1 MNCPTSLRCT
11 SYLIKLCEIV
21 FDRKAIFYQIKIDV
35 QKVNIMIERT
45 KVNKHTK
52 CQLTSISKVL
62 GNKMCLKKLVTSIF
76 NYLKIVC
83 INCFCIDLTS
93 LNIVTG
99 HIISKFYFGLIINI
113 CGADIL
119 MTITENF
126 ISYLR

>member
-1 MNCPTSLRCT
+1 M

-35 QKVNIMIERT
+35 QKVNITIERT

-52 CQLTSISKVL
+52 CQLISVSKVL
-62 GNKMCLKKLVTSIF
+62 GNKMCFKKFVTSIF
-76 NYLKIVC
+76 TYLKIVC

-99 HIISKFYFGLIINI
+99 QLYQ
-113 CGADIL
+113 
-119 MTITENF
+119 NF
-126 ISYLR
+126 TSVSSLTSVGRYTDDN